1 MRIFRPRRYRGPMA
15 VWHRPTPLWQR
26 ALRFSFEV
34 IGVVGLMAGLLL
46 LMAAAPHIDAWVIGH
61 RPW

>member
-1 MRIFRPRRYRGPMA
+1 MA

-26 ALRFSFEV
+26 ALRFVFEV
-34 IGVVGLMAGLLL
+34 AGVVGLMLVLLFL
-46 LMAAAPHIDAWVIGH
+46 LAAAPHIDAWIIGA

>member
-1 MRIFRPRRYRGPMA
+1 MRKSRYRGPMA

-26 ALRFSFEV
+26 ALRCVFEV
-34 IGVVGLMAGLLL
+34 VGVVGLMLALLFL
-46 LMAAAPHIDAWVIGH
+46 LAAAPHIDAWVIGN

>member
-1 MRIFRPRRYRGPMA
+1 MA

-26 ALRFSFEV
+26 ALRFVFEV
-34 IGVVGLMAGLLL
+34 VGVVGLMLALLFL
-46 LMAAAPHIDAWVIGH
+46 LAAAPHIDAWVIGN